1 MPSPEWKKKRFKK
14 PEQQKWYA
22 GETVSIGIGQGYNAY
37 TMIQMAQAMAI
48 LANNGVGYK
57 PHLVRSIT
65 DSQTGVVREISP
77 EKNHEIFLKPEHIEV
92 IKNAMVGVNK
102 EGTGTRAFAGA
113 KYVAAGKTGTAQVFS
128 LKGAKYSHGATKEFA
143 RDHALFVSFAPADK
157 PKIAMAVIVEN
168 AGFGAASAAPI
179 TRQVFD
185 YYLQGIV
192 PKGPA
197 PDEPGQGVSEA
208 RDPFNYVDHDDDEHD
223 HRQVASDSSGPFIVM
238 PKSTAAQ
245 PGRPR

>member
-1 MPSPEWKKKRFKK
+1 
-14 PEQQKWYA
+14 
-22 GETVSIGIGQGYNAY
+22 
-37 TMIQMAQAMAI
+37 MAI

-57 PHLVRSIT
+57 PHLVRSIA
-65 DSQTGVVREISP
+65 DAQTSTVREVP
-77 EKNHEIFLKPEHIEV
+77 LEKTHEVNLKQEHIEV

-197 PDEPGQGVSEA
+197 PDEPGYSEQDI
-208 RDPFNYVDHDDDEHD
+208 RDPFHYVDPDDDDHD
-223 HRQVASDSSGPFIVM
+223 HRQVLSNSVGPFVTM
-238 PKSTAAQ
+238 PKNPSALPTRAK
-245 PGRPR
+245 P

>member
-1 MPSPEWKKKRFKK
+1 M
-14 PEQQKWYA
+14 
-22 GETVSIGIGQGYNAY
+22 
-37 TMIQMAQAMAI
+37 
-48 LANNGVGYK
+48 
-57 PHLVRSIT
+57 
-65 DSQTGVVREISP
+65 
-77 EKNHEIFLKPEHIEV
+77 
-92 IKNAMVGVNK
+92 IKNAMVGVNR

-197 PDEPGQGVSEA
+197 PDEPGQAEHDA
-208 RDPFNYVDHDDDEHD
+208 RDPLLYVDPEDDDYDPRKVMEGA
-223 HRQVASDSSGPFIVM
+223 VGPFVQM
-238 PKSTAAQ
+238 PKNSGSLPARTK
-245 PGRPR
+245 P